1 MTGVPS
7 FAQILAQVKSVRRPG
22 ARLEI
27 TWKLRRAGK
36 DGA

>member
-7 FAQILAQVKSVRRPG
+7 FAQILAQKSVRRPG

-36 DGA
+36 GGA

>member
-7 FAQILAQVKSVRRPG
+7 FAQILAQVREPG

-27 TWKLRRAGK
+27 AWKLRRAGK
-36 DGA
+36 GGA